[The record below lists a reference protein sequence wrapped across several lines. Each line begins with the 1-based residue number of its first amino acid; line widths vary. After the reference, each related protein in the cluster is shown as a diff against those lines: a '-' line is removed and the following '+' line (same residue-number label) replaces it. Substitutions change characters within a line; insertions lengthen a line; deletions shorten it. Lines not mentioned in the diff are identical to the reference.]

1 VSAHLATNFYTFFV
15 LVRLAV
21 FHYISSLKLLS
32 DGNLELSRQDFVVQ
46 YFVLVCFKDV
56 LLDSVAADV

>member
-1 VSAHLATNFYTFFV
+1 
-15 LVRLAV
+15 
-21 FHYISSLKLLS
+21 LS
-32 DGNLELSRQDFVVQ
+32 CQDFVVQ